1 MSFTIQQPKRKG
13 HKAGTPLVFIDSV
26 HFQNN
31 SSDNLRKNLGEN
43 DLDHLSQ
50 ESNANVIDLRK
61 KRGFSLL

>member
-13 HKAGTPLVFIDSV
+13 HKSGTTLVFIDSV
-26 HFQNN
+26 HFQNY